1 MAKPL
6 KRTPRLVERKPER
19 AKVSKEEF
27 LESIKRAD
35 EWRRK
40 RLAQIKES
48 PR

>member
-6 KRTPRLVERKPER
+6 KKPPRLVDRKPAR
-19 AKVSKEEF
+19 AKVTKKEF

-35 EWRRK
+35 EWRQK
-40 RLAQIKES
+40 RLGEIKES